1 MARKRSIGRKL
12 LFVVNLF
19 FAVALLCSYLAFYL
33 PATLVPGFSFA
44 GLAYPVLLLL
54 NLGFVLFWALKFDK
68 RIVLSTV
75 VIALGAFH
83 MQRLYQL
90 NGQNKVV
97 NPTNTVRVMSYN
109 VRMFNLYK
117 WIESDGVAEEIKS
130 IIVQAKPEVLFL
142 QEYYQTDITPTL
154 DYAHHYTKMTNR
166 GKNYG
171 LAIFSSYPILE
182 TGTITYDGD
191 ENRENNEFI
200 FADISLKGKRLRF
213 INAHLASVGLDNKDY
228 VRIENPTEGT
238 QEEIEKG
245 VLQIAQRLHRA
256 FKRRAVQIEALKRA
270 ILESPYPVVLAGDFN
285 DTPTSY
291 TYHQIDLLL
300 EDSFLQAGQGFSKT
314 YTNKFLP
321 LRIDYIF
328 HDASLKAFNYKVIPK
343 KLSDHYPIFVELEL

>member
-1 MARKRSIGRKL
+1 MAGKRSIARKL

-19 FAVALLCSYLAFYL
+19 FALGLLCSYLAFYL
-33 PATLVPGFSFA
+33 PATTIPGFSFA
-44 GLAYPVLLLL
+44 GLAYPVLLLF
-54 NLGFVLFWALKFDK
+54 NLGFVLFWTLKFDK
-68 RIVLSTV
+68 RILLSTL

-83 MQRLYQL
+83 LQRLYQL

-97 NPTNTVRVMSYN
+97 NPTETVRVMSYN

-117 WIESDGVAEEIKS
+117 WIESDDIPNKIKA
-130 IIVQAKPEVLFL
+130 VVEQTKPEILFL
-142 QEYYQTDITPTL
+142 QEYYQTTITPTL
-154 DYAHHYTKMTNR
+154 NYPHRYTKMTNR

-171 LAIFSSYPILE
+171 LAIFSSLPIKE

-200 FADISLKGKRLRF
+200 FADIAVKGKTIRF

-238 QEEIEKG
+238 QEEIEQD
-245 VLQIAQRLHRA
+245 VLQIAKRLHRA
-256 FKRRAVQIEALKRA
+256 FKRRAVQVEALKKA
-270 ILESPYPVVLAGDFN
+270 IQDSPYPVVLAGDFN

-291 TYHQIDLLL
+291 TYHQVDQLLA
-300 EDSFLQAGQGFSKT
+300 DSFMGAGKGFSKT
-314 YTNKFLP
+314 YAKGFVP

-328 HDASLKAFNYKVIPK
+328 HDPSLKAFNYKVVPK
-343 KLSDHYPIFVELEL
+343 VLSDHYPIYVELEL